1 MAFNSAWSLHNSK
14 CLEDP
19 QNQRGKS
26 AMVEVGV
33 GLCNTKTQ
41 LHYVVGNIREAGSED
56 KIDQMENYK

>member
-33 GLCNTKTQ
+33 GLCNTKT
-41 LHYVVGNIREAGSED
+41 
-56 KIDQMENYK
+56 